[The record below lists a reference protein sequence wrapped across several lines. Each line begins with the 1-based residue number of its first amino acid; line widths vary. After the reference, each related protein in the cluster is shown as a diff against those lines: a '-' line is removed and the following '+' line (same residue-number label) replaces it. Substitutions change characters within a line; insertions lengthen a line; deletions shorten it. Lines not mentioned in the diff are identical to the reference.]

1 VTMTM
6 LAAAQSALSDLRSIQ
21 NTNGRKPTMR
31 IALPGL
37 QLKNAEPENGPSA
50 LAYAATPEC
59 GNHVTLAGEQVAR

>member
-1 VTMTM
+1 
-6 LAAAQSALSDLRSIQ
+6 
-21 NTNGRKPTMR
+21 MR